1 LAWLYLQSKQYDK
14 AEVSFRHLLESGPK
28 EAELHQ
34 GLGSALVQ
42 QKKYPEAQQQFIQ
55 AVQLK
60 PDLADAYADLAFVAS
75 ENKNYMLT
83 VKALDA
89 RAKFL
94 KEIPGTLFLRAT
106 ALDHLGD
113 KVSAANSYREFLAV
127 SEGKYPDQEWQARH
141 RLIAIDPKKK

>member
-1 LAWLYLQSKQYDK
+1 ML
-14 AEVSFRHLLESGPK
+14 R
-28 EAELHQ
+28 
-34 GLGSALVQ
+34 
-42 QKKYPEAQQQFIQ
+42 

-60 PDLADAYADLAFVAS
+60 PDNGEAYGDLAFAAS
-75 ENKNYMLT
+75 ENKHYVLA

-106 ALDHLGD
+106 SLDHLGD
-113 KVSAANSYREFLAV
+113 RVNAANTYRAFLAV
-127 SEGKYPDQEWQARH
+127 SDGKFPDQEWQARH